1 MSRSKRDDLVEAIGL
16 AIMRW
21 QDATEAF
28 DELVGERY
36 ELGSA
41 ERRCLSLVSVEPQ
54 TPSAIAKE
62 TALTPAAVTTLVDR
76 LEARGLVRRRHDTK
90 DRRRVFVEA
99 TEKTRALIRKTYRPI
114 AAAGAEML
122 AAYSL
127 DELAIIRRFVEDA
140 LALQRR
146 MTERFIKSAALT
158 L

>member
-1 MSRSKRDDLVEAIGL
+1 MNLSGN
-16 AIMRW
+16 
-21 QDATEAF
+21 ATSWVAPNAAAF
-28 DELVGERY
+28 
-36 ELGSA
+36 
-41 ERRCLSLVSVEPQ
+41 SLVSVEPQ

-99 TEKTRALIRKTYRPI
+99 TEKTCALIRKTYRHI
-114 AAAGAEML
+114 AVAGAEML

-146 MTERFIKSAALT
+146 MTEQFIKSAALT